1 MMRFTRRSQLVGI
14 SAVIAWLA
22 LASEAGAVEY
32 KLRVVSI
39 PDTAYTSFLL
49 RGEYSD
55 GASGPGLDRLEAA
68 LDQGKFPKGPVLFDR
83 RVTPVRESVA
93 RAYGG
98 VRVLPEVKWGG
109 AEAIV
114 WDEMVWQGNP
124 GERSVWLISPSILN
138 YFGEVYNVA
147 LRGSGPLRNHQ
158 PFAVPMDRSRVAAL
172 SIPLNFLW
180 VQEERGTAWDRY
192 ISRSLD
198 LGSGIGAVIGV
209 NFNPQFADLVY
220 LITQHAEQ
228 PTTYEAVVVWR
239 QRTFDRQ
246 APGMGRIIIH

>member
-1 MMRFTRRSQLVGI
+1 MMRFARRWQIVGI
-14 SAVIAWLA
+14 SAVIALLGSA
-22 LASEAGAVEY
+22 LEAGAVEY
-32 KLRVVSI
+32 RLRVVSI
-39 PDTAYTSFLL
+39 PDSAYTSFLL

-83 RVTPVRESVA
+83 RVQPVRESLS

-109 AEAIV
+109 TEAIV

-124 GERSVWLISPSILN
+124 GDRSVWLISPSTVN
-138 YFGEVYNVA
+138 YFAEVYNVA
-147 LRGSGPLRNHQ
+147 LRGSGPLRNYQ
-158 PFAVPMDRSRVAAL
+158 PYVVPMDRSRVAAL

-180 VQEERGTAWDRY
+180 VQEERGTAWDKY
-192 ISRSLD
+192 ISKSLD
-198 LGSGIGAVIGV
+198 LSSGIGAVIGV
-209 NFNPQFADLVY
+209 NFNQQFPDLVY

-239 QRTFDRQ
+239 QRHVDRQ
-246 APGMGRIIIH
+246 APGQGIIIIH